1 MKPKLRTALYFAGA
15 IIIAAL
21 ISAGVT
27 MQLYNQNRKDAVM
40 LSTDEY
46 AALTDILALDEII
59 SDIQSDYYYDA
70 PSRDA
75 LIRAAARGMVSELN
89 DPYAQYFTDEEY
101 QKYLT
106 SISGSY
112 DGIGVLL
119 GQPTEQGADITALTI
134 VPEWRR
140 KGYGSYLLKEVLR
153 SLGGYDKESATVFTA
168 PLPADAGE
176 LAFWAKFGF
185 AAEGSGL
192 CRRRTPDLTAV
203 KLVQDFLA
211 ARLADP
217 RLCIDA
223 TCGNGGDTAFL
234 CRLVGK
240 EGRVLGFDIQPE
252 AIAST
257 RQNLARKGLAAE
269 LHCDSH
275 ANLLQYVQ
283 PGTVDAVMFN
293 FGWLPGADHGVF
305 SHAQSSIPALEA
317 ALEALRPGGV
327 LSAILYSGK
336 VIGSDEKTEILQW
349 MRSRPLKQ
357 CTALVCGFANW
368 ADTAPLPCFL
378 LKK

>member
-1 MKPKLRTALYFAGA
+1 MKLEKTPGGYALYKEKT
-15 IIIAAL
+15 II
-21 ISAGVT
+21 GT
-27 MQLYNQNRKDAVM
+27 CQ
-40 LSTDEY
+40 
-46 AALTDILALDEII
+46 
-59 SDIQSDYYYDA
+59 
-70 PSRDA
+70 
-75 LIRAAARGMVSELN
+75 AR
-89 DPYAQYFTDEEY
+89 
-101 QKYLT
+101 
-106 SISGSY
+106 
-112 DGIGVLL
+112 
-119 GQPTEQGADITALTI
+119 PTEQGADITALTI

-257 RQNLARKGLAAE
+257 RQNLARKGFAAE

-293 FGWLPGADHGVF
+293 FGWLPGADHAVF
-305 SHAQSSIPALEA
+305 STADSSIPALEA
-317 ALEALRPGGV
+317 ALHGEQLQPVLLGQRERAMAFQPGQNV
-327 LSAILYSGK
+327 VY
-336 VIGSDEKTEILQW
+336 
-349 MRSRPLKQ
+349 
-357 CTALVCGFANW
+357 
-368 ADTAPLPCFL
+368 
-378 LKK
+378 

>member
-1 MKPKLRTALYFAGA
+1 MKLSVTAGGFALY
-15 IIIAAL
+15 
-21 ISAGVT
+21 
-27 MQLYNQNRKDAVM
+27 K
-40 LSTDEY
+40 E
-46 AALTDILALDEII
+46 
-59 SDIQSDYYYDA
+59 SDIIGQCSVTPA
-70 PSRDA
+70 P
-75 LIRAAARGMVSELN
+75 
-89 DPYAQYFTDEEY
+89 
-101 QKYLT
+101 K
-106 SISGSY
+106 
-112 DGIGVLL
+112 
-119 GQPTEQGADITALTI
+119 GADIASLS
-134 VPEWRR
+134 VLPQWRR
-140 KGYGSYLLKEVLR
+140 KGYGSYLLKEILR
-153 SLGGYDKESATVFTA
+153 RFGGYDREAATVFTA
-168 PLPADAGE
+168 PLPADEGE
-176 LAFWAKFGF
+176 GLFWKKFGF
-185 AAEGSGL
+185 VPEGGRL

>member
-1 MKPKLRTALYFAGA
+1 M
-15 IIIAAL
+15 
-21 ISAGVT
+21 
-27 MQLYNQNRKDAVM
+27 
-40 LSTDEY
+40 
-46 AALTDILALDEII
+46 
-59 SDIQSDYYYDA
+59 
-70 PSRDA
+70 
-75 LIRAAARGMVSELN
+75 
-89 DPYAQYFTDEEY
+89 
-101 QKYLT
+101 
-106 SISGSY
+106 
-112 DGIGVLL
+112 
-119 GQPTEQGADITALTI
+119 
-134 VPEWRR
+134 
-140 KGYGSYLLKEVLR
+140 
-153 SLGGYDKESATVFTA
+153 
-168 PLPADAGE
+168 
-176 LAFWAKFGF
+176 
-185 AAEGSGL
+185 
-192 CRRRTPDLTAV
+192 

-211 ARLADP
+211 ARLVDP

-234 CRLVGK
+234 CRLVG
-240 EGRVLGFDIQPE
+240 EGGRVLGFDIQPE

-317 ALEALRPGGV
+317 AL
-327 LSAILYSGK
+327 LYSGK

>member
-1 MKPKLRTALYFAGA
+1 MKLSVTAGGFALY
-15 IIIAAL
+15 
-21 ISAGVT
+21 
-27 MQLYNQNRKDAVM
+27 K
-40 LSTDEY
+40 E
-46 AALTDILALDEII
+46 
-59 SDIQSDYYYDA
+59 SDIIGQCSVTPA
-70 PSRDA
+70 P
-75 LIRAAARGMVSELN
+75 
-89 DPYAQYFTDEEY
+89 
-101 QKYLT
+101 K
-106 SISGSY
+106 
-112 DGIGVLL
+112 
-119 GQPTEQGADITALTI
+119 GADITSLSI
-134 VPEWRR
+134 LPQWRR
-140 KGYGSYLLKEVLR
+140 KGYGSYLLKEILR
-153 SLGGYDKESATVFTA
+153 RFGGYDREAATVFTA
-168 PLPADAGE
+168 PLPADEGE
-176 LAFWAKFGF
+176 GLFWKKFGF
-185 AAEGSGL
+185 VPEGGRL

-240 EGRVLGFDIQPE
+240 GGRVLGFDIQPE